1 MEKMKILITGQA
13 GFVGTHLYNT
23 LKLSDN
29 YELIDFEDS
38 FFENSLVMNSLVKD
52 VDVIVH
58 LAAMNRH
65 ENQQVIYDTNIVLVS
80 KLINACEET
89 ESTPYVLFSSSSQE
103 DLDNLYGKS
112 KFEGGKLLKNWAI
125 KNNAKFSA
133 LVIPNVFGAFGRPN
147 YNSVVATFCYKIA
160 NEETPEIHVDSD
172 VKLIYVNKLVSI
184 IEDKIQES
192 VSKDKLIEKFIIP
205 HQYTVKVSKILSLLL
220 TYREGYINNGIFPNL
235 SDDFEKD
242 LFNTFRTYIP
252 KNHYPYILQKH
263 TDNRGAFV
271 EIARTKSEGQF
282 SFSTTVPGITRGN
295 HYHTR
300 KAERFAVIKGKARI
314 QLRRIGTNEVIDYY
328 LDGEEPSFVDMP
340 IWTTH
345 NITNIGDDELLTLF
359 WINEPYDANDPDT
372 FFEEV

>member
-1 MEKMKILITGQA
+1 MKILITGQA

-23 LKLSDN
+23 LKLNDN

-38 FFENSLVMNSLVKD
+38 FFENSLLLNNLVKG

-65 ENQQVIYDTNIVLVS
+65 EDQQFIYDTNIELVS

-89 ESTPYVLFSSSSQE
+89 KSTPYILFSSSSQE

-112 KFEGGKLLKNWAI
+112 KFEGGKLLENWAI

-133 LVIPNVFGAFGRPN
+133 LVIPNIFGSFGRPN

-160 NEETPEIHVDSD
+160 NEETPEIHIDSD

-192 VSKDKLIEKFIIP
+192 ESKDKLIEKFIIP
-205 HQYTVKVSKILSLLL
+205 HQYTVKVSKILNLLL
-220 TYREGYINNGIFPNL
+220 TYKEGYINNGVFPNL

-252 KNHYPYILQKH
+252 QNHYPYILQKH

-271 EIARTKSEGQF
+271 EIARTNSAGQF
-282 SFSTTVPGITRGN
+282 SFSTTVP
-295 HYHTR
+295 
-300 KAERFAVIKGKARI
+300 
-314 QLRRIGTNEVIDYY
+314 
-328 LDGEEPSFVDMP
+328 
-340 IWTTH
+340 
-345 NITNIGDDELLTLF
+345 
-359 WINEPYDANDPDT
+359 
-372 FFEEV
+372 